1 MHRCMAD
8 LLSKLNSGR
17 RSQRGIRRYLRTA
30 KVSDN
35 INKLRQRVQAVQD
48 SFLVR
53 DSLSYHC
60 SFFDGQQIRTTT
72 MTRLA
77 LSDVHEEVVALTG
90 SVAASERN
98 ITSTIKDNINKIRI
112 WVLGRARTCKIFR
125 QDYRVLND
133 GVFIRGRY
141 ANSSLS
147 TLIISSFAGLGC
159 HSR

>member
-1 MHRCMAD
+1 MAD

-17 RSQRGIRRYLRTA
+17 RSQRGIRQYLRTA

-98 ITSTIKDNINKIRI
+98 ITSTIKDNINKMRI
-112 WVLGRARTCKIFR
+112 WGARQSEDMQNLSERLQGSQRWGIYKGQVCKLQSFYSYYLELCR
-125 QDYRVLND
+125 SGMSFPVT
-133 GVFIRGRY
+133 
-141 ANSSLS
+141 S
-147 TLIISSFAGLGC
+147 T
-159 HSR
+159 